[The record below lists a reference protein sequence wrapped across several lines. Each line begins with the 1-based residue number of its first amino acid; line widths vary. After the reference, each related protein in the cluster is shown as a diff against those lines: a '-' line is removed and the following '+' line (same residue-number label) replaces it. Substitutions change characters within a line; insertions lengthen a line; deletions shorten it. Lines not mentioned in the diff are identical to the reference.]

1 MALDTELFHKKNT
14 RYALLALAAVLLI
27 WFISSTANKGYVVVK
42 TNDVPDQGY
51 FLYQD
56 DDQAYLVFRNRA
68 VSPADDDIYF
78 YDLVKEKHVVDPP
91 FNRTQQGEFGVLAV
105 EVRYGY
111 LLLPAFQWWDHSVPC
126 LGMQFTQSDFMY
138 QHERVPGGIRCG
150 GSLSDWWANNLV
162 YDLNG
167 RSRSAELA
175 DMYIPQYFVSNK
187 EIRIGVER

>member
-1 MALDTELFHKKNT
+1 MITELFHTKNL
-14 RYALLALAAVLLI
+14 RYGLLALAALLVVWI
-27 WFISSTANKGYVVVK
+27 VSRESNKGYVVVK
-42 TNDVPDQGY
+42 IDDVPEQGY

-56 DDQAYLVFRNRA
+56 DDQAYIVFRNR
-68 VSPADDDIYF
+68 VEPTTEDDIYF
-78 YDLVKEKHVVDPP
+78 YDVTKERHVVDPP
-91 FNRTQQGEFGVLAV
+91 FNRSQQGEFGVLAV

-126 LGMQFTQSDFMY
+126 MGMQFTQSDFVY
-138 QHERVPGGIRCG
+138 QHERVPGGIRCQ

-175 DMYIPQYFVSNK
+175 DIYIPQYFASSK

>member
-1 MALDTELFHKKNT
+1 M
-14 RYALLALAAVLLI
+14 
-27 WFISSTANKGYVVVK
+27 
-42 TNDVPDQGY
+42 
-51 FLYQD
+51 
-56 DDQAYLVFRNRA
+56 
-68 VSPADDDIYF
+68 
-78 YDLVKEKHVVDPP
+78 
-91 FNRTQQGEFGVLAV
+91 

-126 LGMQFTQSDFMY
+126 LDLQFTQSDFVY
-138 QHERVPGGIRCG
+138 QFERIPGGIRCG

-175 DMYIPQYFVSNK
+175 DIYIPQYFVSDK

>member
-1 MALDTELFHKKNT
+1 MVH
-14 RYALLALAAVLLI
+14 
-27 WFISSTANKGYVVVK
+27 
-42 TNDVPDQGY
+42 TNDVPAHGY

-56 DDQAYLVFRNRA
+56 EDQAYLVFRNRPYL
-68 VSPADDDIYF
+68 PASDDAY
-78 YDLVKEKHVVDPP
+78 LVERVKEKHVVDPP

-126 LGMQFTQSDFMY
+126 LNIQFTQQDFVHQY
-138 QHERVPGGIRCG
+138 ERVPGGIRCG
-150 GSLSDWWANNLV
+150 GSLSDWWASNLV

-167 RSRSAELA
+167 KSRSTELA
-175 DMYIPQYFVSNK
+175 DIYIPQYFVSGG